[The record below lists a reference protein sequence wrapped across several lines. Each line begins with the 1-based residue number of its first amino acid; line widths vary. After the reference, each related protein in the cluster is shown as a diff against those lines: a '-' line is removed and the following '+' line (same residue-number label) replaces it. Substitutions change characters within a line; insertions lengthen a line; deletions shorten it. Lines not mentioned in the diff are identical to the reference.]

1 MKRSVL
7 SITAGL
13 AMLAATAAQAQ
24 GYVGAAAGWAKIDAG
39 CSDIRAEGGTC
50 DNTSTGGKVY
60 GGYKFTSNWAVEL
73 VYFDW
78 GKLKAEYVEEA
89 VTGGLR
95 SPLEVSPIFL
105 VDVSAK
111 LRATGFGVG
120 VAYFMP
126 FASNWSGVA
135 RLGVARNRGKVTATV
150 SDGEIT
156 ESDSTSKSEMFP
168 YFGVGI
174 GYHVTPNLAITG
186 EVDFSRVKY
195 GADGDYQKDDVRL
208 ISIGLRYA
216 F

>member
-1 MKRSVL
+1 M
-7 SITAGL
+7 
-13 AMLAATAAQAQ
+13 
-24 GYVGAAAGWAKIDAG
+24 
-39 CSDIRAEGGTC
+39 
-50 DNTSTGGKVY
+50 
-60 GGYKFTSNWAVEL
+60 
-73 VYFDW
+73 
-78 GKLKAEYVEEA
+78 
-89 VTGGLR
+89 
-95 SPLEVSPIFL
+95 SPIL
-105 VDVSAK
+105 PVDVSGK

-135 RLGVARNRGKVTATV
+135 RLGVARNRGKVVTATV

-195 GADGDYQKDDVRL
+195 GADGKDEKDDVRL